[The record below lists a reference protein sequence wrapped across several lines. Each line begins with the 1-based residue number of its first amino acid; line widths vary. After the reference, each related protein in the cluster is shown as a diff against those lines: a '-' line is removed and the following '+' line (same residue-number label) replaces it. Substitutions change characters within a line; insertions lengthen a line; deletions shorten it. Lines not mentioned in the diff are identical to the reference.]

1 MLTEAKALAQMQFA
15 QYGMGTV
22 PEETLTGYAKSI
34 LSNKEEAQ
42 KIYDKLTEEKVVEAV
57 KPMIK
62 VSNKSV
68 STEEF
73 SKIAQTL

>member
-1 MLTEAKALAQMQFA
+1 
-15 QYGMGTV
+15 MGTV
-22 PEETLTGYAKSI
+22 PEDTLTGYAKSI

-42 KIYDKLTEEKVVEAV
+42 KIYDKLTEEKVVAAV

-73 SKIAQTL
+73 SKIAQAL